1 METAEKMKILI
12 EIYEKDKEVDRIKNL
27 EIRVPKQIEELE
39 NKINDYKNKFD
50 EEKETFDKTD
60 EKRKELEKIIE
71 EKKINIENFN
81 KRKKESHTNEE
92 FVILKQ
98 EIDKTEEIISKTED
112 ELLEVYFEKD
122 EEKKKVDTAES
133 IMEEKVKEF
142 EKEKEAL
149 KKQLDGSK
157 EDLIIREDERKRIA
171 ARLKDE
177 NLLRKYN
184 RIKES
189 RGTGASILEISECAE
204 CHSTIPP
211 QLFAEVRKGNRIIAC
226 QSCGRILI
234 YKWIE

>member
-50 EEKETFDKTD
+50 KEKETFDKTD

-189 RGTGASILEISECAE
+189 RGTGASILEIPECAE

-211 QLFAEVRKGNRIIAC
+211 QLFAEVRKGNRIIVC

>member
-133 IMEEKVKEF
+133 LMEEKVKEF

-189 RGTGASILEISECAE
+189 RGTGASILEFSECAE

>member
-1 METAEKMKILI
+1 METAEKMKILM
-12 EIYEKDKEVDRIKNL
+12 EIYGKDKEVDRIKNL

-50 EEKETFDKTD
+50 KEKETFDKTD

-81 KRKKESHTNEE
+81 RRKKESHTNEE

-122 EEKKKVDTAES
+122 EEKKKVDEAKN
-133 IMEEKVKEF
+133 IMEEKVKEL
-142 EKEKEAL
+142 EKEKKAL
-149 KKQLDGSK
+149 KKELDGSK